1 MLATEPDQTGSA
13 RQVSYIMKSTVIPM
27 RRRAGLAT
35 ALLGT
40 TLLAGCA
47 VGPDYRQPAAP
58 KLHDYTT
65 TPLPHRT
72 VSSSGKGGAAQ
83 DLVIGQK
90 IAGAWWELFHSPQL
104 DGLIRSA
111 LANNPS
117 LKSAQ
122 DTLLA
127 ARDSTRAAEG
137 GFFPSMSGSFQAERL
152 RSALG
157 TTGVGSTGAS
167 ATYTL
172 RNASVAVS
180 YAPDVFGA
188 TRRQVEGL
196 RAQAEQQRFALEAS
210 YLSLTANIVTASVTE
225 ASLTAQIAAT
235 EKIIDSEK
243 RLLDILN
250 RQVALGGIPETNA
263 LTQRTQLAQTEAT
276 LPPLRKQLAQSRDQ
290 LAAYD
295 GVAPSRF
302 HMADFT
308 LTDLTLPDQLPVS
321 LPSALV
327 RQRPDIRQAA
337 AVLHQDT
344 ALVGVATANMLPQIT
359 LSAGLGHEALNGQ
372 ALFAPQT
379 LIWNLAAGLTQPLFE
394 GGTLF
399 YKRRAAVATMKAA
412 AETYENTVVLA
423 FQNVAD
429 TLEALHYDAIA
440 LAADTAA
447 ERDAKR
453 SLDLVE
459 GQFRLGGVPYTTV
472 LTAEQTYETAV
483 INRIKATAQ
492 RYADTAALFQSLG
505 GGWWHRHDVK
515 KQVETCCGVLP

>member
-1 MLATEPDQTGSA
+1 
-13 RQVSYIMKSTVIPM
+13 MKSTVIPM

-47 VGPDYRQPAAP
+47 VGPDYHQPAAP

-83 DLVIGQK
+83 DLVVGQK

-127 ARDSTRAAEG
+127 AQDSTRAAEG
-137 GFFPSMSGSFQAERL
+137 GFFPSVSGSFQAERL

-210 YLSLTANIVTASVTE
+210 YL
-225 ASLTAQIAAT
+225 
-235 EKIIDSEK
+235 
-243 RLLDILN
+243 
-250 RQVALGGIPETNA
+250 
-263 LTQRTQLAQTEAT
+263 
-276 LPPLRKQLAQSRDQ
+276 
-290 LAAYD
+290 
-295 GVAPSRF
+295 
-302 HMADFT
+302 
-308 LTDLTLPDQLPVS
+308 
-321 LPSALV
+321 
-327 RQRPDIRQAA
+327 
-337 AVLHQDT
+337 
-344 ALVGVATANMLPQIT
+344 
-359 LSAGLGHEALNGQ
+359 
-372 ALFAPQT
+372 
-379 LIWNLAAGLTQPLFE
+379 
-394 GGTLF
+394 
-399 YKRRAAVATMKAA
+399 
-412 AETYENTVVLA
+412 
-423 FQNVAD
+423 
-429 TLEALHYDAIA
+429 
-440 LAADTAA
+440 
-447 ERDAKR
+447 
-453 SLDLVE
+453 
-459 GQFRLGGVPYTTV
+459 
-472 LTAEQTYETAV
+472 
-483 INRIKATAQ
+483 
-492 RYADTAALFQSLG
+492 
-505 GGWWHRHDVK
+505 
-515 KQVETCCGVLP
+515 